1 MYVCII
7 IIIAG
12 AAAGP
17 SRSNKL
23 CEPRC
28 ICQRADI
35 SFLWPVKIAFLP
47 FSPYLIK
54 KWWIFIGLK
63 GEHGRWKSAA
73 CVLIN
78 T

>member
-7 IIIAG
+7 IITYG

-23 CEPRC
+23 CERC

-35 SFLWPVKIAFLP
+35 SFLWPVKITFLP
-47 FSPYLIK
+47 FSLI
-54 KWWIFIGLK
+54 
-63 GEHGRWKSAA
+63 
-73 CVLIN
+73 
-78 T
+78 